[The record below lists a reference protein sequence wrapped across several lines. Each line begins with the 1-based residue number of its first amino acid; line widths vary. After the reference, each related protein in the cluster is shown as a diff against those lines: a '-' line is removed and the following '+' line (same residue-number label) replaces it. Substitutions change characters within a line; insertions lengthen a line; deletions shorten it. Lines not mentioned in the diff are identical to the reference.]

1 MPWPSSRSVRRT
13 AGGLAVI
20 GVAAA
25 LAWAA
30 SPFLAENAP
39 LDEARALPGVT
50 LTETADAV
58 VLTPDDP
65 TGSGLVFVAGAR
77 VEAAAY
83 AHKLSG
89 LAEQGITV
97 VIARPILNFAIAE
110 FRPLDHF
117 TALGAGV
124 DSWFVGGH
132 SLGGVRA
139 CQYAADAAS
148 GSTSDGAGPAVE
160 GLILA
165 GSYCAVDLSDDDLAV
180 LSLGGGRDGLSTPEK
195 IADSAHLLPDDTHFA
210 QLDGAAHAQF
220 GDYGAQPGDG
230 TPTAS
235 DAEVRDWITDE
246 VVQFIG

>member
-39 LDEARALPGVT
+39 LADARALPGVA

-110 FRPLDHF
+110 FRPLEHF

-139 CQYAADAAS
+139 CQYAADAA
-148 GSTSDGAGPAVE
+148 GSPGPAVE

-165 GSYCAVDLSDDDLAV
+165 GSYCAVDLAEDDLAV

-195 IADSAHLLPDDTHFA
+195 IADSAHLLPEDTRFA
-210 QLDGAAHAQF
+210 QLDGASHAQF
-220 GDYGAQPGDG
+220 GDYGVQPGDG

-235 DAEVRDWITDE
+235 DAEVRDWISDE